1 MSRTYA
7 FCRFGEICIH
17 LFLGSGLFLISAS
30 SPPFPSP
37 FFLSFFSRQLFQFQT
52 YESQSFRHQERG
64 ACMIKILVLCCRA
77 QGTETAGWPDG
88 FRHRDPL
95 QSGRAAFPE
104 LSGKIWI
111 AKYKSQSPNKK

>member
-1 MSRTYA
+1 MHFADLVKSVYIFFSGRDS
-7 FCRFGEICIH
+7 FLSQHH
-17 LFLGSGLFLISAS
+17 LH
-30 SPPFPSP
+30 PSLLCF
-37 FFLSFFSRQLFQFQT
+37 FFLSFPRQLFQFQT